1 MNSKNPILLL
11 LAIAVAA
18 FVYLGLHES
27 SLLHD
32 HPQHHLDESEQ
43 TMLMTDS
50 MRHTLKVTILN
61 QRAFQAYLLALKQS
75 DEDLVYDAIDY
86 MNASLGFIDSGYI
99 DNQGLVENVA
109 PLVRQNIALVEA
121 NLLTISEPDL
131 ELMRQNFR
139 NIHWQ
144 VEQLEK
150 KIWIDFQRDF
160 IAFTNQEH
168 RLQVIYQVAAL
179 VALLLVLA
187 IGILFIRQ
195 RSLYRELHLAKLVA
209 DDANRAKSEFLAT
222 MSHEIRTPMN
232 GVTGMTSVLLD
243 TPLDKDQRHYVR
255 LIKDSADALVLI
267 INDILD
273 ISKLEG
279 GHLQLEHNDFA
290 ITRLGRSVID
300 ILRPQIDAKQ
310 LDVRVEF
317 APASRGIFRGDPGRI
332 RQVLMNLV
340 GNAIKFTEAGSITLK
355 VDAQDHADDHKWV
368 RIEVSDTGIG
378 IAPKKLSGLF
388 DSFVQAD
395 ASVTRKYGGSGLGLA
410 ISKKLVEMMQGQLH
424 VESTQGKGSR
434 FWFELPL
441 KFVAGPV
448 ANPENEATETEFQLD
463 PSSTEINP
471 LRVLV
476 ADDVATNQLV
486 AKRLIENLGHQVDVV
501 GNGIEA
507 LEAVTS
513 GVYDVVF
520 MDVRMPEMDG
530 LTATRKIR
538 DLNLAAANVPIIAMT
553 ANATSEDVQNCIQAG
568 MNDYVSKPVNKGK
581 IHTVLQRMFTAAN
594 MEDARNRG

>member
-1 MNSKNPILLL
+1 MNSKNLTLLL
-11 LAIAVAA
+11 LVIACAA
-18 FVYLGLHES
+18 FFYLALHES

-32 HPQHHLDESEQ
+32 HPRHQLDESEQ

-99 DNQGLVENVA
+99 DNQALVDNVA
-109 PLVRQNIALVEA
+109 PLVRQNISLVEA
-121 NLLTISEPDL
+121 NLLNISAQDL
-131 ELMRQNFR
+131 QLMRQNFR
-139 NIHWQ
+139 QIHWQ

-150 KIWIDFQRDF
+150 DIWISFQRDF
-160 IAFTNQEH
+160 VAFTNQEH
-168 RLQVIYQVAAL
+168 RLQVIYQFAAL
-179 VALLLVLA
+179 VAMLLLLA
-187 IGILFIRQ
+187 IGILFLRQ
-195 RSLYRELHLAKLVA
+195 RSLYRQLHRAKTLA

-232 GVTGMTSVLLD
+232 GVTGMTSLLLD
-243 TPLDKDQRHYVR
+243 TPLDKEQRHHVR
-255 LIKDSADALVLI
+255 LIKDSAEALVLI

-273 ISKLEG
+273 ISRLEG

-290 ITRLGRSVID
+290 ITRLGRAVVD
-300 ILRPQIDAKQ
+300 ILRPQIDARQ
-310 LDVRVEF
+310 LDIHIEF
-317 APASRGIFRGDPGRI
+317 SPSSRGIFRGDPGRI

-340 GNAIKFTEAGSITLK
+340 GNAIKFTEEGSITLK
-355 VDAQDHADDHKWV
+355 VDAQDQEDDVKWV
-368 RIEVSDTGIG
+368 CFEVIDTGIG
-378 IAPKKLSGLF
+378 IPAEKVSGLF

-410 ISKKLVEMMQGQLH
+410 ISKKLVEMMDGQLH
-424 VESTQGKGSR
+424 VESTEGKGSR

-441 KFVAGPV
+441 HFVAGPV
-448 ANPENEATETEFQLD
+448 AIGEQDSTETEFLLD
-463 PSSTEINP
+463 TSQVVLNP

-486 AKRLIENLGHQVDVV
+486 AKKLIENLGHRVDVV
-501 GNGIEA
+501 ANGIEA

-513 GVYDVVF
+513 GVHDVVF

-538 DLNLAAANVPIIAMT
+538 ELDSNSAAIPIVAMT
-553 ANATSEDVQNCIQAG
+553 ANATNQDVRDCIEAG
-568 MNDYVSKPVNKGK
+568 MNDYVSKPVHKDK
-581 IHTVLQRMFTAAN
+581 IHDVLQRLFAAEN
-594 MEDARNRG
+594 AVDALNRG

>member
-1 MNSKNPILLL
+1 MKSKNLILVL
-11 LAIAVAA
+11 LAIAFAA
-18 FVYLGLHES
+18 FLYLALHES

-32 HPQHHLDESEQ
+32 HPEHHLGESEQ

-99 DNQGLVENVA
+99 ENQGLVENVA
-109 PLVRQNIALVEA
+109 PLVRENIGLVEA
-121 NLLTISEPDL
+121 RLLNISEPEL

-168 RLQVIYQVAAL
+168 RLQVIYQIAAL
-179 VALLLVLA
+179 VAILLLLA

-195 RSLYRELHLAKLVA
+195 RTLYRELHLAKLVA

-243 TPLDKDQRHYVR
+243 TPLDKEQRHYVR

-290 ITRLGRSVID
+290 ITRLGRSVVD

-310 LDVRVEF
+310 LEVNVEF

-340 GNAIKFTEAGSITLK
+340 GNAIKFTEQGSITLK
-355 VDAQDHADDHKWV
+355 VDAEDRDNGDRLV
-368 RIEVSDTGIG
+368 RIEVCDSGIG
-378 IAPKKLSGLF
+378 IPPEKVSGLF

-410 ISKKLVEMMQGQLH
+410 ICKRLVEMMQGEIH
-424 VESTQGKGSR
+424 VESALGQGSR

-448 ANPENEATETEFQLD
+448 SDKDNESTQTEFQLD
-463 PSSTEINP
+463 TSDARISP

-486 AKRLIENLGHQVDVV
+486 ARRLIENLGHEVDVV
-501 GNGIEA
+501 ANGIETV
-507 LEAVTS
+507 EAVTS
-513 GVYDVVF
+513 GVYDAVF

-538 DLNLAAANVPIIAMT
+538 ELDQAAANIPIIAMT
-553 ANATSEDVQNCIQAG
+553 ANATNEDVRACIQAG

-581 IHTVLQRMFTAAN
+581 IHQVLQRLFAAEN
-594 MEDARNRG
+594 LEDAQNRG